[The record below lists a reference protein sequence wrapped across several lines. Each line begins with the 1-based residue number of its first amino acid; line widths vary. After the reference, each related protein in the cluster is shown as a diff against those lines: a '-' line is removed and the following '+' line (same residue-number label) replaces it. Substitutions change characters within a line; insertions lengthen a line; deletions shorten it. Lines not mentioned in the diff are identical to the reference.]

1 MRSASVFWVLQRS
14 LVHASHHNLQFAWIL
29 SKKDKHSSIR
39 RFQYWFNY
47 MHSSLL
53 VLFLLQG
60 TLYLRSSLQKTM
72 RTTTAERD
80 EMYTCIKNYP
90 DGDEMYTCVE
100 KIDEVTAFRF
110 FSPAD
115 WSQSYRFRRF
125 WRQVFCF
132 ETDGDN
138 SCYRHT
144 KWTILS
150 NWKLV

>member
-1 MRSASVFWVLQRS
+1 MYFEFFKEVLFMLLIIIFNWHEYWAKIQTFIHQKVPI
-14 LVHASHHNLQFAWIL
+14 LVLITCVLLFSSCYILLQT
-29 SKKDKHSSIR
+29 R
-39 RFQYWFNY
+39 Y
-47 MHSSLL
+47 SLL
-53 VLFLLQG
+53 TFQF
-60 TLYLRSSLQKTM
+60 TKTM
-72 RTTTAERD
+72 RMATAERD

-90 DGDEMYTCVE
+90 ERDEMYTCVE